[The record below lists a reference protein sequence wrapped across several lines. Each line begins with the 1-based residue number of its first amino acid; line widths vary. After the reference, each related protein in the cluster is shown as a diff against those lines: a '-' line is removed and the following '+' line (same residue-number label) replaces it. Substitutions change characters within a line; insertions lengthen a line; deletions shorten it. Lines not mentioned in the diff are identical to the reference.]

1 MNYNNSTKDAV
12 KALNNKQTVII
23 ETVTTTDEKGK
34 AKTVKNVYA
43 GNFKRRQDAYYI
55 GMEGMKA
62 VRKGETTKEYRLLKL
77 GKLIAE
83 VSKKGYNTKTN
94 YFIAEN
100 YSEEPVK
107 YAKPETAEE
116 PAAEVAET
124 EATVALAE

>member
-23 ETVTTTDEKGK
+23 ETVTENGK
-34 AKTVKNVYA
+34 KTRNVYA

-94 YFIAEN
+94 YLITEDYNDETVVKRTEEVTTAIAE
-100 YSEEPVK
+100 
-107 YAKPETAEE
+107 
-116 PAAEVAET
+116 
-124 EATVALAE
+124 

>member
-23 ETVTTTDEKGK
+23 ETVTENGK
-34 AKTVKNVYA
+34 KTRNIYA

-94 YFIAEN
+94 YFVAEN

-107 YAKPETAEE
+107 YIKPEAAEE
-116 PAAEVAET
+116 PAAEVTET
-124 EATVALAE
+124 EAVALAE